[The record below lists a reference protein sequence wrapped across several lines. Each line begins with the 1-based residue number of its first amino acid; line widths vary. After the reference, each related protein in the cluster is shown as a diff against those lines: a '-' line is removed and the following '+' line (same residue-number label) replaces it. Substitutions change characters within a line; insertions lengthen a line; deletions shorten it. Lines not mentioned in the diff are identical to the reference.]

1 MDGEIPKPAGAR
13 ENQKT
18 EMRTRIADALIE
30 LLAEGRM
37 DINHDLIAE
46 HTGVARR
53 TVYRYFP
60 DRAALMDGALLRV
73 RELAGPK
80 VDYPDSPEELLDSLE
95 PVYTGFDAIAPIAT
109 MLRTTPQGRQLRLA
123 QNDVRVRRYTAA
135 LAGAVRELPPA
146 DRKLATATLQV
157 LHTTPWLE
165 MRDHWGL
172 DGRQIARATGWA
184 VRTLLADLKR
194 RGSLPLDRDVPQA
207 AND

>member
-1 MDGEIPKPAGAR
+1 MPETLLNRSAR
-13 ENQKT
+13 DARKREA
-18 EMRTRIADALIE
+18 RALILDAFIA
-30 LLAEGRM
+30 LLTEGEA
-37 DINHDLIAE
+37 DLSHDAVAARS
-46 HTGVARR
+46 GVARR

-60 DRAALMDGALLRV
+60 DRAALMDGALMRV

-123 QNDVRVRRYTAA
+123 QNSQRVRRYTAA
-135 LAGAVRELPPA
+135 LAGVVRELPPA
-146 DRKLATATLQV
+146 DRKLATAMLQV
-157 LHTTPWLE
+157 LNTTPWLE

-172 DGRQIARATGWA
+172 DGKQIARATGWA
-184 VRTLLADLKR
+184 VRTLLNDLKR
-194 RGSLPLDRDVPQA
+194 RGELPLDRDVPEA

>member
-1 MDGEIPKPAGAR
+1 MSHSTSSAPVRDAKKRQAR
-13 ENQKT
+13 E
-18 EMRTRIADALIE
+18 RILDSFIE
-30 LLAEGRM
+30 LLIEG
-37 DINHDLIAE
+37 DGDLSHDAVAARS
-46 HTGVARR
+46 GVGRR

-60 DRAALMDGALLRV
+60 DRAALMDAALLRV

-95 PVYTGFDAIAPIAT
+95 PVYTGFDTIAPIIT

-123 QNDVRVRRYTAA
+123 QNELRVRRYTSA
-135 LAGAVRELPPA
+135 LSDTVRELPPA
-146 DRKLATATLQV
+146 DRKLATAMLQV
-157 LHTTPWLE
+157 LNTTPWLE

-172 DGRQIARATGWA
+172 DGKQIARATGWA

-194 RGSLPLDRDVPQA
+194 RGSLPLDRDVPAA

>member
-1 MDGEIPKPAGAR
+1 MSHSTSSAPVRDAKKRQAR
-13 ENQKT
+13 E
-18 EMRTRIADALIE
+18 RILDSFIE
-30 LLAEGRM
+30 LLIEG
-37 DINHDLIAE
+37 DGDLSHDAVAARS
-46 HTGVARR
+46 GVGRR

-60 DRAALMDGALLRV
+60 DRAALMDAALLRV

-95 PVYTGFDAIAPIAT
+95 PVYTGFDTIAPIIT

-123 QNDVRVRRYTAA
+123 QNELRVRRYTSA
-135 LAGAVRELPPA
+135 LAHTVRELPPA
-146 DRKLATATLQV
+146 DRKLATAMLQV
-157 LHTTPWLE
+157 LNTTPWLE

-172 DGRQIARATGWA
+172 DGKQIARATGWA

-194 RGSLPLDRDVPQA
+194 RGNLPLDRDVSEA